1 MAVHLESVCVSN
13 QVHSLAEV
21 STDIFSISIKLF
33 LYSGTW
39 PSYLSGLLSLGFVG
53 AVGARILGYM

>member
-21 STDIFSISIKLF
+21 STDIFSISIKLNYF
-33 LYSGTW
+33 CIQALGHPIYQTSSVW
-39 PSYLSGLLSLGFVG
+39 GLLE
-53 AVGARILGYM
+53 R